1 MEDYNL
7 QDNGLTK
14 KTIVLLERVLVELE
28 RLKIDKITDV
38 TLRRN
43 YENLIAEVGHIMT
56 LINQNPRFDWILIQ
70 KEIDRLYS
78 NDKNLSGINLKLH
91 WKEGEN
97 WGRIKGKL
105 GKAS

>member
-56 LINQNPRFDWILIQ
+56 LINQNPRFDWVLIQ

-78 NDKNLSGINLKLH
+78 IHKNLNGIKLQLS
-91 WKEGEN
+91 WSEGEN
-97 WGRIKGKL
+97 YITIDGKL
-105 GKAS
+105 GKAL

>member
-1 MEDYNL
+1 MEDYNVK
-7 QDNGLTK
+7 DNGLTK

-43 YENLIAEVGHIMT
+43 YENLISEVENIMT
-56 LINQNPRFDWILIQ
+56 LINKNPRFDWVLIQ
-70 KEIDRLYS
+70 KEIDRLFSIDS
-78 NDKNLSGINLKLH
+78 NLTGVILMLN
-91 WKEGEN
+91 WREGEN
-97 WGRIKGKL
+97 WAHIKGKI